1 MVRSRIVFLLF
12 SLLLIGIGGMLS
24 GCSTTLN
31 KEGMAAGSIQD
42 AQRHKGTIA
51 IKTQGGSETGPFN
64 ISNEDFAKAI
74 EDSIMQNGLFT
85 QVIHG
90 DNSDYILNV
99 TIADISKPLGLG
111 FSFSVSMEAGWSLID
126 AKNKK
131 IVMKESIKSTYTAS
145 LSESVIGA
153 TRYRL
158 AVEGAA
164 RENIRLGLIAI
175 SKLKL

>member
-1 MVRSRIVFLLF
+1 MVRSKIIVLF
-12 SLLLIGIGGMLS
+12 IVMLTSIAGGLA

-31 KEGMAAGSIQD
+31 KEGMIASSIQET
-42 AQRHKGTIA
+42 QRHKKTVA
-51 IKTQGGSETGPFN
+51 IKTQGGGETGPFN

-153 TRYRL
+153 SRYRL
-158 AVEGAA
+158 AVEGAV
-164 RENIRLGLIAI
+164 RENIRLGLIAV

>member
-1 MVRSRIVFLLF
+1 
-12 SLLLIGIGGMLS
+12 
-24 GCSTTLN
+24 
-31 KEGMAAGSIQD
+31 
-42 AQRHKGTIA
+42 
-51 IKTQGGSETGPFN
+51 
-64 ISNEDFAKAI
+64 
-74 EDSIMQNGLFT
+74 
-85 QVIHG
+85 
-90 DNSDYILNV
+90 
-99 TIADISKPLGLG
+99 
-111 FSFSVSMEAGWSLID
+111 MEAGWSLID